1 MNYLSKLMMALFFA
15 VSLFFIPLDS
25 QAQSVYFPPTL
36 FDNDQIVL
44 VYGHMGQ
51 GVYVDKTSVVVEYY
65 NPPYYK
71 LAANILTYN
80 AMKGYY
86 SGTRTQHFSY
96 NIETG
101 AIYSGDYGPLYDRS
115 SNPMAE
121 QRPVNVA
128 KTVWEAAYHMPWR
141 W

>member
-15 VSLFFIPLDS
+15 VSLFFIPLGS

-44 VYGHMGQ
+44 VYGHM
-51 GVYVDKTSVVVEYY
+51 E
-65 NPPYYK
+65 